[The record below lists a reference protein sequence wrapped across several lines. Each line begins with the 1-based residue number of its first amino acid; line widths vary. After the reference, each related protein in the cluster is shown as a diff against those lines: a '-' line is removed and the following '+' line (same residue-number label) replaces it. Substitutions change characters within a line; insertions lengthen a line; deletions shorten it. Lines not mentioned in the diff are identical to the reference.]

1 MTGVQ
6 ESGRIKGVLRWIG
19 TEKMVKDGGER
30 VDRYK
35 KDRRI
40 WKQHKKKY
48 GGRDFLRQKSDIKC

>member
-1 MTGVQ
+1 MG
-6 ESGRIKGVLRWIG
+6 
-19 TEKMVKDGGER
+19 EK

-40 WKQHKKKY
+40 WRQYRKKY